1 MVVVSYMR
9 THVHEGLVNHLV
21 KLAQEKAPL
30 DELAISH
37 DHGCW
42 LRRKESKQ
50 TKNNFS
56 LQRGVSSRPKTHE
69 NGGKDRDLLCVG
81 ALLEAWHVMFYKR
94 LKHTVVC
101 MMIL

>member
-21 KLAQEKAPL
+21 KLAQEQALL

-56 LQRGVSSRPKTHE
+56 LQRGVSSRPKHMRTE
-69 NGGKDRDLLCVG
+69 AKTVINT
-81 ALLEAWHVMFYKR
+81 ALVP
-94 LKHTVVC
+94 C
-101 MMIL
+101 

>member
-21 KLAQEKAPL
+21 KLAQEKALL

-56 LQRGVSSRPKTHE
+56 RQRDVSSRPKHIKMVVKMEIYSALVPCYKIGVPCFT
-69 NGGKDRDLLCVG
+69 RDG
-81 ALLEAWHVMFYKR
+81 NIR
-94 LKHTVVC
+94 
-101 MMIL
+101 